1 MKIKS
6 SKFIR
11 SANGSWEYHDKDMDD
26 VESQM
31 TDTGVSFTEPLLIA
45 DEDGTVYTR
54 AGFNNW
60 LKYLEK
66 EYPNN
71 WYDVYDTYHC
81 DTDEEFIATCSDDT
95 FQHDFGYT
103 LSLYKRGLSE
113 LAEDISKE
121 IPSNTPAYPIPNG
134 FAFDL
139 YPEEEEPSGFNSYWV
154 DDIPLNSDSFIWGIN
169 PSIGNRFDVIV
180 NPDYLWNG
188 SENINSSKKSK
199 VIKSSKT
206 QDMFDKAILK
216 AAELVKKANEEEIYD
231 NAGNIK
237 LNDELDNIT
246 VKLID
251 LPFDFNL
258 EPQELKSYIKKLV
271 PENYFSD
278 KRCWSYLYDIVFDD
292 IYKNIG
298 FNINSNRRTNMKIMR
313 PIKSGKYI
321 KSGTSNFADN
331 RASADFPLVVFDGTA
346 YIVDEETGE
355 ETDERDYDA
364 ESWYYEDAYDEAK
377 SLADEMGIELSD
389 FDIHRMRYDSRDAGY
404 DQPFFVG
411 IGGGYYDGMQIFTD
425 DNLYFDP
432 EEIANDEGLLD
443 DFEYAEDQADYDRVV
458 KEVEE
463 RITKEWETK
472 INEYLNKLCSEYGWM
487 KIGVTARFS
496 NGETWYNRI
505 DNSRKSIKS
514 MARGYLKPEYD
525 SRASFYNKAETEDDK
540 LYSYGT
546 LVAEIINGEPV
557 LYPDWSYSQTTIR
570 HVREWLKQHGFE
582 AGSKAEIER
591 MYNIQSSRKPIKSGY
606 SQKQLKDMA
615 RDGIATDITSWSQEQ
630 IMEIK
635 PLTKI
640 AVSKG
645 TYGMNGALLKDDN
658 GNLYVITARNSN
670 LFFCC

>member
-1 MKIKS
+1 
-6 SKFIR
+6 
-11 SANGSWEYHDKDMDD
+11 
-26 VESQM
+26 
-31 TDTGVSFTEPLLIA
+31 
-45 DEDGTVYTR
+45 
-54 AGFNNW
+54 
-60 LKYLEK
+60 
-66 EYPNN
+66 
-71 WYDVYDTYHC
+71 
-81 DTDEEFIATCSDDT
+81 
-95 FQHDFGYT
+95 
-103 LSLYKRGLSE
+103 
-113 LAEDISKE
+113 
-121 IPSNTPAYPIPNG
+121 
-134 FAFDL
+134 
-139 YPEEEEPSGFNSYWV
+139 
-154 DDIPLNSDSFIWGIN
+154 
-169 PSIGNRFDVIV
+169 
-180 NPDYLWNG
+180 
-188 SENINSSKKSK
+188 
-199 VIKSSKT
+199 
-206 QDMFDKAILK
+206 
-216 AAELVKKANEEEIYD
+216 
-231 NAGNIK
+231 
-237 LNDELDNIT
+237 
-246 VKLID
+246 
-251 LPFDFNL
+251 
-258 EPQELKSYIKKLV
+258 
-271 PENYFSD
+271 
-278 KRCWSYLYDIVFDD
+278 
-292 IYKNIG
+292 
-298 FNINSNRRTNMKIMR
+298 MKIMR

-346 YIVDEETGE
+346 YVVDEETGE

-443 DFEYAEDQADYDRVV
+443 DFEYAEDQADYNRVV

-463 RITKEWETK
+463 RVQNEWVGK
-472 INEYLNKLCSEYGWM
+472 INDFLNKLCSEYGWM

-505 DNSRKSIKS
+505 DNSRKPIQS